1 MEGGHDI
8 RVLVNHESV
17 SQVQIS
23 SEPMRIVCARSLND
37 NKLLLLLLHITIKA
51 ICLRYEK

>member
-37 NKLLLLLLHITIKA
+37 NKLLLLLHITIKA
-51 ICLRYEK
+51 ICLRY